1 MSDQRVRS
9 DEIASGA
16 LQPMRVEPGA
26 DPDRPVRYT
35 LPFADAS
42 GTMNDLLGKQLEIR
56 FLDQISCRACSRA
69 SRKSYGG
76 GYCYD
81 CFKTLARCDLC
92 MVSPDRCHFAAGTCR
107 EPQWAESFCMRP
119 HVVYLANSAGLKV
132 GITRA
137 SNLPGRWLDQGAT
150 QATEILRTST
160 REQAGWAERALARY
174 VSDRTDWRA
183 LVSRKP
189 QVLDLASEAER
200 LKRQAAIPIQQVFDR
215 FPGGL
220 AWVSD
225 LQIVRFRYPVDRLA
239 TPTRLTLSAGASIG
253 GYLLGIRGQYLLFDS
268 GVFNVARHCSY
279 HVRLGY
285 GAPALDEGPGA
296 DQMSLFE

>member
-1 MSDQRVRS
+1 VTG
-9 DEIASGA
+9 EIASGA
-16 LQPMRVEPGA
+16 LLPMPVALAA
-26 DPDRPVRYT
+26 DPGQPVVYA

-42 GTMNDLLGKQLEIR
+42 GTMNELLGEQLEIR
-56 FLDQISCRACSRA
+56 FLDRITCRACART

-92 MVSPDRCHFAAGTCR
+92 IVSPDRCHFAAGTCR
-107 EPQWAESFCMRP
+107 EPQWAESFCMRG
-119 HVVYLANSAGLKV
+119 HIVYLANSAGLKV

-137 SNLPGRWLDQGAT
+137 TNLPGRWLDQGAT
-150 QATEILRTST
+150 QAVAILETST

-183 LVSRKP
+183 LVSRAP
-189 QVLDLASEAER
+189 QVMDLASEAER
-200 LKRQAAIPIQQVFDR
+200 LKRQAAGPIQDVFDR

-220 AWVSD
+220 EWLAD
-225 LQIVRFRYPVDRLA
+225 LQVEQFCYPVDRLA
-239 TPTRLTLSAGASIG
+239 SPTRLTLRAGSSIG
-253 GYLLGIRGQYLLFDS
+253 GYLQGIRGQYLLFDS

-285 GAPALDEGPGA
+285 GAPARSDDSPGA
-296 DQMSLFE
+296 DQMSLFD

>member
-1 MSDQRVRS
+1 M

-16 LQPMRVEPGA
+16 LLPMRIEPGA
-26 DPDRPVRYT
+26 DPGRPVRYA

-42 GTMNDLLGKQLEIR
+42 GTMNELLGEQLEIR
-56 FLDQISCRACSRA
+56 FLDRITCRACRRV

-119 HVVYLANSAGLKV
+119 HIVYLANSAGLKV

-137 SNLPGRWLDQGAT
+137 ANLPGRWLDQGAT
-150 QATEILRTST
+150 QAAAILETST

-183 LVSRKP
+183 LVSREP
-189 QVLDLASEAER
+189 QIIDLAVEAER
-200 LKRQAAIPIQQVFDR
+200 LKRQAAGSIQEVFDR

-220 AWVSD
+220 QWISE
-225 LQIVRFRYPVDRLA
+225 LQVVRFRYPVDRL
-239 TPTRLTLSAGASIG
+239 TSPTRLTLSAGASIG

-268 GVFNVARHCSY
+268 GVFNVARYCSY
-279 HVRLGY
+279 HVQLGY
-285 GAPALDEGPGA
+285 GAPTYGNEGLGA
-296 DQMSLFE
+296 DQMSLFD